1 MTKTDPQH
9 QTASLPMKPWA
20 QAAGKVLEDIG
31 VSPETGLTANEVRR
45 RRRRHGVNALPEA
58 RRMSVWAVLLNQF
71 RSLVVLLL
79 VAAALVAFAFG
90 EWVDGIAIAAVVVIN
105 AAIGFATEI
114 RAARSME
121 ALRRLGR
128 QSATVRRN
136 GAVRVVPAWAL
147 VPGDIAILEAGD
159 VIAADLRLVEASN
172 LQLDESTLTGESV
185 PVTKQV
191 EDIAEGTPLA
201 ERSNMAFK
209 GTAIT
214 QGTGEAVVVAVGVN
228 TELGRVA
235 TLAEETHEQAT
246 PLERRLDQLGQR
258 LVWVTLVIAALVL
271 TAGLLRGRDLLL
283 IIETAIALAVATIP
297 EGLPIVATAAL
308 ARGMLRMARRNAL
321 INRLSAVETLGATN
335 IICTD
340 KTGTL
345 TENRMSVSLFALPDG
360 DVEVTGAALARQGKF
375 HRDGRAVNVEDE
387 PLLRSALEIGVLCN
401 GASLDLDAE
410 KDEDRAVGDPMEVAL
425 LVAGEKAGLRRPNV
439 VEEMSEAKEHAFDPD
454 LKMMATAHE
463 SEGGYRVAVKGAPEA
478 VLEVC
483 SNAAGSQGD
492 NDFDRERWLGR
503 NKDLAEDGLR
513 VLALAEKTVQSP
525 EDEPYRDLLFVGLVG
540 LRDPARE
547 EVRRPIGAAQSAG
560 IRIVMVTGDQA
571 ATARNVAHS
580 LGLRDEGDADVIMG
594 DEIRPVEELSEEE
607 RRRFTEARIFARVSP
622 EQKLHLVDLYQ
633 SNHAIVAMTG
643 DGVNDAPA
651 LKKADIGI
659 AMGRR
664 GTQVAR
670 EASDMV
676 LLDDAFATIV
686 HAVEQGRVI
695 FRNLRRFVFYLLS
708 CNVAEVMIVGLA
720 SIVNAP
726 LPILPLQIL
735 FLNLVTDVFPA
746 LALGMGKGEPAIM
759 DHPPRDPREPILTS
773 RHWKGV
779 GGYGAGIAAA
789 VLGALALSL
798 LWLHI
803 DTPRAVTVS
812 FLTLAFAQ
820 LWHVFN
826 MRDAASGILRNDVVS
841 NTYVWGAL
849 SLCLVLLLGALYIPF
864 LAHVL
869 KVVPPD
875 AAGWSVILG
884 MSALPLIGG
893 QVGKLVLA
901 RRSAQLSQ

>member
-1 MTKTDPQH
+1 MIETDPQH
-9 QTASLPMKPWA
+9 QIASLPTKPWA
-20 QAAGKVLEDIG
+20 QSPGEVLKGLG
-31 VSPETGLTANEVRR
+31 VSPETGLTANEVRG
-45 RRRRHGVNALPEA
+45 RRRRHGVNALPDA
-58 RRMSVWAVLLNQF
+58 RRVSAWTVLLNQF

-105 AAIGFATEI
+105 SAIGFITEI

-128 QSATVRRN
+128 ESAAVRRN
-136 GAVRVVPAWAL
+136 GAARVVPARAL
-147 VPGDIAILEAGD
+147 VPGDIVILEAGD
-159 VIAADLRLVEASN
+159 VIAADLRLIEASN

-185 PVTKQV
+185 PVTKQI
-191 EDIAEGTPLA
+191 EAIAEGSPLA

-214 QGTGEAVVVAVGVN
+214 QGAGEAVVVAIGAD

-235 TLAEETHEQAT
+235 TLAEETHEQTT

-258 LVWVTLVIAALVL
+258 LVWVTLLIAALVL
-271 TAGLLRGRDLLL
+271 AAGLLRGRNLLL
-283 IIETAIALAVATIP
+283 MIETAIALAVATIP

-360 DVEVTGAALARQGKF
+360 NVEVTGGALARQGEF
-375 HRDGRAVNVEDE
+375 HRDRRTANAQDD

-401 GASLDLDAE
+401 GASLNLDTE
-410 KDEDRAVGDPMEVAL
+410 TDEDQAVGDPMEVAL
-425 LVAGEKAGLRRPNV
+425 LVAGEKAGLRRSNL
-439 VEEMSEAKEHAFDPD
+439 VEGMREAKEHAFDPD
-454 LKMMATAHE
+454 LKMMATVHE
-463 SEGGYRVAVKGAPEA
+463 SDGHYRVAVKGAPEA

-483 SNAAGSQGD
+483 SDVAGSQGD
-492 NDFDRERWLGR
+492 SDFDRERWLGR
-503 NKDLAEDGLR
+503 NKELAEDGLR

-525 EDEPYRDLLFVGLVG
+525 EDDPYRDLRFVGLVG
-540 LRDPARE
+540 LRDPARD
-547 EVRRPIGAAQSAG
+547 EVRKPIAAAQSAG
-560 IRIVMVTGDQA
+560 IRIIMVTGDQA
-571 ATARNVAHS
+571 ATARNIAHS
-580 LGLRDEGDADVIMG
+580 LDLADENETNVIMG

-607 RRRFTEARIFARVSP
+607 RHRFTEARIFARVSP

-633 SNHAIVAMTG
+633 DSHAVVAMTG

-686 HAVEQGRVI
+686 HAVQQGRVI

-708 CNVAEVMIVGLA
+708 CNVAEVMVVGLA

-759 DHPPRDPREPILTS
+759 DRPPRDPREPILTS

-798 LWLHI
+798 LWLHL

-826 MRDAASGILRNDVVS
+826 MRDARSGMFRNDVVS

-849 SLCLVLLLGALYIPF
+849 GLCTLLLLGAVYLPF

-869 KVVPPD
+869 KVVRPD

-893 QVGKLVLA
+893 QAGKLVLA
-901 RRSAQLSQ
+901 RRSAQLPQ